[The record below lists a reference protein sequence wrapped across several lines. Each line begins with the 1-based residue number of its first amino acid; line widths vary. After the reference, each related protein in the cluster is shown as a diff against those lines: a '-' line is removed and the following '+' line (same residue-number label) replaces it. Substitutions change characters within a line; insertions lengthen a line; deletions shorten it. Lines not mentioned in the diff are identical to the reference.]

1 MDYNVYNYFVGNYAQ
16 KPATKY
22 DTHKSSELRS
32 VMKNIVK
39 MKYQN

>member
-22 DTHKSSELRS
+22 DAHKSSELRS
-32 VMKNIVK
+32 VMKLSLIHI
-39 MKYQN
+39 